1 MFATK
6 DSFPPYMKHKH
17 NSGKKKKK
25 KHKHR
30 RTTGTTKLE
39 PQEKIY

>member
-25 KHKHR
+25 HKHR

>member
-17 NSGKKKKK
+17 NSGKKKKNIN
-25 KHKHR
+25 
-30 RTTGTTKLE
+30 TGEQQE
-39 PQEKIY
+39 PPN

>member
-6 DSFPPYMKHKH
+6 DSFPPYKKHKH
-17 NSGKKKKK
+17 NSGKKKK

>member
-6 DSFPPYMKHKH
+6 DSFPPYM
-17 NSGKKKKK
+17 

-39 PQEKIY
+39 PQEKDLQINGTNVTG